1 MNSEILTIFIIT
13 IISMIF
19 SAFFSGMEI
28 AFISSN
34 KVRVKIDVNKDG
46 LVNSILN
53 VFYGHKEMF
62 ITTMLVGN
70 NIMLVVYGMGMA
82 KLLDPSLQSFFDGN
96 EALVLIMQTIISTGI
111 ILITGEFFP
120 KTIFR
125 VNPNDSL
132 RTFSVPLYICYWI
145 LFPISWLSAKI
156 SRGLMKLFRMKI
168 DNPHFAGITIGEL
181 DAYLQENMDTIEED
195 DAKELERE
203 VKIFQNAL
211 DFSDTHLRDCMVP
224 RNEMISVNIDT
235 IDRDTLSALFT
246 KTGFSKIVVYRDDI
260 DNILGYIHV
269 SELFDPKVNW
279 KECIKPVLYAPE
291 TMLAN
296 IMMQNLLKGK
306 RSMAIVIDEFG
317 GTAGLVTLEDLVEEI
332 FGEIEDEHDKNRFIE
347 KHPEENIYEL
357 SGRIEI
363 EEINEKYHLDIPES
377 DEYQTLAGYLLY
389 SLEAIPSEGQ
399 TATLDGYK
407 YTILKI
413 SGAKIELIRIDTDP
427 KSKKDD

>member
-211 DFSDTHLRDCMVP
+211 DFS
-224 RNEMISVNIDT
+224 
-235 IDRDTLSALFT
+235 
-246 KTGFSKIVVYRDDI
+246 
-260 DNILGYIHV
+260 
-269 SELFDPKVNW
+269 
-279 KECIKPVLYAPE
+279 E
-291 TMLAN
+291 TST
-296 IMMQNLLKGK
+296 NL
-306 RSMAIVIDEFG
+306 
-317 GTAGLVTLEDLVEEI
+317 
-332 FGEIEDEHDKNRFIE
+332 
-347 KHPEENIYEL
+347 
-357 SGRIEI
+357 
-363 EEINEKYHLDIPES
+363 
-377 DEYQTLAGYLLY
+377 
-389 SLEAIPSEGQ
+389 
-399 TATLDGYK
+399 
-407 YTILKI
+407 
-413 SGAKIELIRIDTDP
+413 
-427 KSKKDD
+427 